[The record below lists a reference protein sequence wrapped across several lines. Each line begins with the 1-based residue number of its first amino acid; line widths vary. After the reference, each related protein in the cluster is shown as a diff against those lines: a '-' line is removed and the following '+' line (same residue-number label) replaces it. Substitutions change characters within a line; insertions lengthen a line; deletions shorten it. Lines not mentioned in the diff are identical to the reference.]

1 MIFANLLP
9 VFLRDV
15 LDNLENYDEEVKN
28 LIRECANV
36 DSEAEKCQQ
45 QQVDSTLYVLTVI
58 SAVFLPAQF
67 LTGYV
72 TSMFLKQLSASLG

>member
-36 DSEAEKCQQ
+36 DSEAEKYQQ